1 MNINRIDKPVDLPS
15 TQAPEQEKE
24 TTTAS
29 QGGIADAS
37 SQIENP
43 VQNAMSE
50 IWNNA
55 IEVSPEGKSLQE
67 NPLAE
72 DHLLDFEKKKAEV
85 SNMYDSVSQSVKSKF
100 DKLMA
105 QIGDNPEAVR
115 GLQLD
120 LQKELNEVE
129 VRKGKAL
136 AQLENVKQEAL
147 QNSDSIDQGTGK
159 LDFSAWRLG
168 GSE

>member
-1 MNINRIDKPVDLPS
+1 
-15 TQAPEQEKE
+15 
-24 TTTAS
+24 
-29 QGGIADAS
+29 
-37 SQIENP
+37 
-43 VQNAMSE
+43 
-50 IWNNA
+50 
-55 IEVSPEGKSLQE
+55 
-67 NPLAE
+67 
-72 DHLLDFEKKKAEV
+72 
-85 SNMYDSVSQSVKSKF
+85 MYDSVSQSVKSKF

>member
-1 MNINRIDKPVDLPS
+1 MNINRIDKPADLPS

-67 NPLAE
+67 NPLAK

-147 QNSDSIDQGTGK
+147 QNSDSIDQEAGK